1 MANATVVTATASFS
15 LINTDITDYPG
26 AGLSV
31 TPFIPGTTIG
41 GNFVPVNAILD
52 SVQITYQMKISG
64 TYTVTNTNIAGGSDE
79 TIKGTTHSQGF
90 LYLFTPTSNTCTQ
103 SCLGASAATD
113 DIFGGAGPNPSF
125 TQSSGTVLHPGQTSG
140 VQSYSNKQDTVS
152 SDLYTSGSS
161 LYRGVSIYSAVQSPW
176 KVYFSTF
183 SEAGTFVTGGNNASA
198 AFTNQALGLVS
209 VDYTYHLGVPTPE
222 PATITLMGS
231 AILGLAVWRRRRTQ
245 K

>member
-15 LINTDITDYPG
+15 LINTDITDYPTL
-26 AGLSV
+26 GLSV

-41 GNFVPVNAILD
+41 GNYVPLNAILD

-64 TYTVTNTNIAGGSDE
+64 SYTVTNTNDPGGSDE
-79 TIKGTTHSQGF
+79 TIKGTTDSLGF
-90 LYLFTPTSNTCTQ
+90 LYLFAPTSNACVQ
-103 SCLGASAATD
+103 DCVGASAATD

-125 TQSSGTVLHPGQTSG
+125 TQSSGTPLHPGQTSG
-140 VQSYSNKQDTVS
+140 VQNFSNKQDTVS
-152 SDLYTSGSS
+152 SDVYTSGSS

-183 SEAGTFVTGGNNASA
+183 SEAGTLETGGNNASA
-198 AFTNQALGLVS
+198 AFTNKVQGAVS
-209 VDYTYHLGVPTPE
+209 ADYTYHLGVATPE
-222 PATITLMGS
+222 PATMTLMGG
-231 AILGLAVWRRRRTQ
+231 AMVGLALWRMRRTA